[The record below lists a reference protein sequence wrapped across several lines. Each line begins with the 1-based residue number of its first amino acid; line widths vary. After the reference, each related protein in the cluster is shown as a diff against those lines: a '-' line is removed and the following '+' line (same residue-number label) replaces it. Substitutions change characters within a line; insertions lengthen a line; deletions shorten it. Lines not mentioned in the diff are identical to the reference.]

1 MVLLR
6 KYRTEDVDSIARHAG
21 NEKVARW
28 MRDSF
33 PHPYTRQDAE
43 TFIASCIAREG
54 QGQLVRTIEVDG
66 AAVGSIGVFVG
77 GDVYCKSGELGY
89 WLGEAYWGRGIM
101 TQAVRQIFEEAFK
114 RFQLL
119 RIDAEPF
126 AGNAASRSVLEKA
139 GFTLEGI
146 MRRSVYKNGQV
157 QDSCMYALL
166 NEQ

>member
-6 KYRTEDVDSIARHAG
+6 KYRMEDVDSIARHAG

-66 AAVGSIGVFVG
+66 AAVGSMGMSIV
-77 GDVYCKSGELGY
+77 
-89 WLGEAYWGRGIM
+89 
-101 TQAVRQIFEEAFK
+101 
-114 RFQLL
+114 
-119 RIDAEPF
+119 
-126 AGNAASRSVLEKA
+126 KA
-139 GFTLEGI
+139 GSWAIGWERHTGEG
-146 MRRSVYKNGQV
+146 
-157 QDSCMYALL
+157 AL
-166 NEQ
+166 

>member
-101 TQAVRQIFEEAFK
+101 TQAVRQICEEAFSAAAHRCRTLCGECRLPQRTGK
-114 RFQLL
+114 GWLY
-119 RIDAEPF
+119 
-126 AGNAASRSVLEKA
+126 AGGN
-139 GFTLEGI
+139 
-146 MRRSVYKNGQV
+146 
-157 QDSCMYALL
+157 YAP
-166 NEQ
+166 ERV

>member
-6 KYRTEDVDSIARHAG
+6 KYRMEDVDSIARHAG

-101 TQAVRQIFEEAFK
+101 TQAVRQICEEAFR
-114 RFQLL
+114 RFQGTPPPAAYWKRLAL
-119 RIDAEPF
+119 RWRELC
-126 AGNAASRSVLEKA
+126 AGACIKTDRSRIPA
-139 GFTLEGI
+139 
-146 MRRSVYKNGQV
+146 
-157 QDSCMYALL
+157 CMPC
-166 NEQ
+166 

>member
-6 KYRTEDVDSIARHAG
+6 KYRMEDVDSIARHAG

-66 AAVGSIGVFVG
+66 AAVGSVGVFVG

-89 WLGEAYWGRGIM
+89 WLGEDFWGRGVMSAAIP
-101 TQAVRQIFEEAFK
+101 QLCREALE
-114 RFQLL
+114 RFDLA
-119 RIDAEPF
+119 RIYAQPL
-126 AGNAASRSVLEKA
+126 AHNTGSRRALEKSGFVLE
-139 GFTLEGI
+139 GVL
-146 MRRSVYKNGQV
+146 RQSVTKNGV
-157 QDSCMYALL
+157 LSDSCVYALL
-166 NEQ
+166 P